1 MKLRAAADDSF
12 AANVF
17 DAPDVAQNCVQA
29 QVAPSYC
36 GECGS
41 GLLLLE
47 KAARLCQR
55 NRRVLYRWVEEGR
68 VHFCELAAGSVAICG
83 QTLAAQMNELE
94 TTTAQLSGPTN
105 AVRRSACSRHHNF

>member
-1 MKLRAAADDSF
+1 MKLRSAADDLF
-12 AANVF
+12 ATNVS
-17 DAPDVAQNCVQA
+17 DA
-29 QVAPSYC
+29 QVVTQNSMLPQGTPSYC

-41 GLLLLE
+41 GLMLLE

-94 TTTAQLSGPTN
+94 FVAAQLSG
-105 AVRRSACSRHHNF
+105 AVASRQTYSTSRIH